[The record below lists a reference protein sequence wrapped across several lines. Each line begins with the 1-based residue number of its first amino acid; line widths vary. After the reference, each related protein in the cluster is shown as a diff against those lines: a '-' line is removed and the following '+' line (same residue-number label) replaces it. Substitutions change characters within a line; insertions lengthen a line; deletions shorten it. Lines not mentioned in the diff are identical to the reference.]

1 MDRLAITVIAFGL
14 VTSGVGF
21 ARGRD
26 ALTVR
31 AHAAAMEA
39 RVATARRDLDR
50 LQAMPADAH
59 VLPAIAHTLALLDGR
74 MFARPTPLEVRA
86 ELDPGLRNDKR
97 WDPLT
102 GEPLKVTIET
112 NASPLAAVDWLDIAL
127 RRHALVLT
135 RIQWDGRTG
144 TLHAVALGP

>member
-1 MDRLAITVIAFGL
+1 MDRLAITLIAFGL

-31 AHAAAMEA
+31 AHAAAREA

-112 NASPLAAVDWLDIAL
+112 NASPLAAVEWLEL
-127 RRHALVLT
+127 EPRRQA
-135 RIQWDGRTG
+135 IG
-144 TLHAVALGP
+144 LHM